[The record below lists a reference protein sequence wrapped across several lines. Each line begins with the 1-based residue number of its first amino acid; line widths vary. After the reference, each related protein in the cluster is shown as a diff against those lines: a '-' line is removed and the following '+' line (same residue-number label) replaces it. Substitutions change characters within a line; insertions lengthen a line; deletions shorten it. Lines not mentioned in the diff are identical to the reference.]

1 MSVAI
6 LVPSGGDTISSPVTV
21 TYSYVINAVAQFFTT
36 VGSAR
41 DSGKNIPFTPPAPN
55 SGTEDSGSITVSVSQ
70 PTEVA
75 ISVYGGDQGSTPDMY
90 VTVEASGDPPPVG
103 DIEISQPEMG
113 GGPGAGQ
120 KQKYKVD
127 GQVPLGSTAAYVVC
141 QAIEVTVGDPTT
153 RAVVAAGAGSVKV
166 AGNKLTWSVSLEFVQ
181 NAGSNYVARAF
192 AYDMNQTLLGSLS
205 AVFK

>member
-6 LVPSGGDTISSPVTV
+6 LVPSDGDTISSPVTV
-21 TYSYVINAVAQFFTT
+21 TYSYAIDGNAQFFTT
-36 VGSAR
+36 VGS
-41 DSGKNIPFTPPAPN
+41 DQDGGKYITFSPPAPN
-55 SGTEDSGSITVSVSQ
+55 SGTEDSDPITVSVSQ

-75 ISVYGGDQGSTPDMY
+75 VSVYGGDQGSTPDVD

-103 DIEISQPEMG
+103 DIEFSQPEMG

-120 KQKYKVD
+120 KRKYKVD

-153 RAVVAAGAGSVKV
+153 RAVVAAGAGAVKV
-166 AGNKLTWSVSLEFVQ
+166 AGNKITWSASLEFVQ